1 MDPPAGYSAGN
12 LVWDDTFQGTTLD
25 NTHWSDVVGG
35 PVPIPQWGNCCGTP
49 IVNNGLTL
57 TNTTNPRSNV
67 DTSNP
72 ATGKVLFH
80 FPTGGFF
87 VQFRF
92 KVTDMSHGFWPA
104 VWFPYDD
111 WTTQSNEPKNG
122 NEIDMFEGGMLG
134 GACTQADINSCV
146 EFNYGGAPSEA
157 AAGGWD
163 QGFYNVGYDI
173 TQNFVTMGVEF
184 IPGQHAKFY
193 VNGKLVL
200 DDELGADMAAQPN
213 YNLQITP
220 QGSPGTTGWHTNGPG
235 TGSMYISEVQVYS
248 LP

>member
-1 MDPPAGYSAGN
+1 MAPPAGYSTAN
-12 LVWDDTFQGTTLD
+12 LVWDDGFQGTTLD
-25 NTHWSDVVGG
+25 STHWSNVVGG

-49 IVNNGLTL
+49 VVNNGLKVA
-57 TNTTNPRSNV
+57 NTTNPRSNA

-72 ATGKVLFH
+72 ATGKALFH
-80 FPTGGFF
+80 FPSAFYLQ
-87 VQFRF
+87 VRF
-92 KVTDMSHGFWPA
+92 KVTDTSQGFWPA
-104 VWFPYDD
+104 IWFPYDD
-111 WTTQSNEPKNG
+111 WTTQSNEPVNG
-122 NEIDMFEGGMLG
+122 NEIDLFEGGMLG

-146 EFNYGGAPSEA
+146 EFNYGGASTQDPQ
-157 AAGGWD
+157 WD

-173 TQNFVTMGVEF
+173 TQNFVTMGVEVV
-184 IPGQHAKFY
+184 PGQHAKFY

-200 DDELGADMAAQPN
+200 DDEKGANIGSVPN

-235 TGSMYISEVQVYS
+235 SGSMSIAEVQVYS